1 MMVGWLP
8 TETARLSGP
17 SRESR
22 KKVLHR
28 YHKEVKVMSIA
39 ERNQNAMAYIERC
52 ERRRQRKAHRRQ
64 RQFNR
69 FMRTATPFA
78 GGICV
83 LAAVMALV

>member
-1 MMVGWLP
+1 
-8 TETARLSGP
+8 
-17 SRESR
+17 
-22 KKVLHR
+22 
-28 YHKEVKVMSIA
+28 MSIA

-83 LAAVMALV
+83 LAAAMALV

>member
-1 MMVGWLP
+1 
-8 TETARLSGP
+8 
-17 SRESR
+17 
-22 KKVLHR
+22 
-28 YHKEVKVMSIA
+28 MSIA
-39 ERNQNAMAYIERC
+39 ERNQNAMAYIEKC
-52 ERRRQRKAHRRQ
+52 ERRRQREARRRQ